1 MKTTNTQIQDD
12 QQTKQNEHREKHSN
26 THHNQ
31 IAKKEKKKRS
41 DKEKTLKAAS
51 EKKDML
57 HMGTRV
63 KFSNEFSMKIMQV
76 RKQNDI

>member
-31 IAKKEKKKRS
+31 IAKKEKKNAVIKRI
-41 DKEKTLKAAS
+41 
-51 EKKDML
+51 
-57 HMGTRV
+57 H
-63 KFSNEFSMKIMQV
+63 
-76 RKQNDI
+76 

>member
-31 IAKKEKKKRS
+31 IAKKEKKNAVIKRR
-41 DKEKTLKAAS
+41 
-51 EKKDML
+51 
-57 HMGTRV
+57 H
-63 KFSNEFSMKIMQV
+63 
-76 RKQNDI
+76 